1 MRARRAPRP
10 CEGDHATRAAPHRA
24 RPADRGGVVVT
35 AATAPAGQSR
45 SDTAAVEARLR
56 ARYPGVQLWWGPLNG
71 SWMAAVLPPTG
82 RQGGDRLLE
91 AATPDGLD
99 QQLQT
104 AGLRPAAPQQT
115 PPATPT
121 PPPTLAAAPA
131 PPPGRGRHARP
142 QPPLRR
148 RVAGAFIQFGDAEQ

>member
-1 MRARRAPRP
+1 
-10 CEGDHATRAAPHRA
+10 
-24 RPADRGGVVVT
+24 
-35 AATAPAGQSR
+35 
-45 SDTAAVEARLR
+45 
-56 ARYPGVQLWWGPLNG
+56 
-71 SWMAAVLPPTG
+71 MAAVLPPTG

-91 AATPDGLD
+91 AATPDELD

-121 PPPTLAAAPA
+121 PPPTLAAAPE

-148 RVAGAFIQFGDAEQ
+148 RVAGAFIQLGDAEQ